1 MFNLP
6 TKMRQEIAAR
16 PEIADPLMQRLLAM
30 AAEPL
35 QVELDKRAGQMK
47 ARGISPLVI
56 VAYQA
61 LAPALRENRA
71 VQAYRAQTGN
81 SAIANALPDVA
92 TADEAVS
99 LAVAEWHLNAQEQQ
113 QLLDLLIPLEP

>member
-1 MFNLP
+1 
-6 TKMRQEIAAR
+6 
-16 PEIADPLMQRLLAM
+16 
-30 AAEPL
+30 
-35 QVELDKRAGQMK
+35 
-47 ARGISPLVI
+47 
-56 VAYQA
+56 
-61 LAPALRENRA
+61 